1 MCRDSAVSAARGV
14 TLAAAG
20 TTRIRTPSGLFDHSR
35 RDQAF
40 PQSRRIGPPGPKF
53 PEAIGRQFFF
63 IRGVQIIQGTGSAFG
78 ISPVREV
85 QHLHLDAPQKKGERF
100 LHERG
105 RGAPRSQVGHV
116 GAGKLGQNI
125 LLRRSAGAVLA
136 REQDFRAFTEEG
148 NDKGRNPFDQGRV
161 TRGEYHD
168 AGVPTPVDP
177 FQNLQNDCMHQ
188 FRYIHGFTRKYRSVP
203 RAAVERDAQRRDQK
217 RVGGLAHRLAR
228 FPGDDRFHS
237 LQTAGAPHQI
247 YG

>member
-1 MCRDSAVSAARGV
+1 MRLLLVEDDPMIGESVVDGLTDEGYAVDWVQDGHSALLALRTTEFSLVILDLGLPGKDGIKVLEEMRSERNLTPVLVTTARDTVED
-14 TLAAAG
+14 
-20 TTRIRTPSGLFDHSR
+20 RIKG
-35 RDQAF
+35 
-40 PQSRRIGPPGPKF
+40 
-53 PEAIGRQFFF
+53 
-63 IRGVQIIQGTGSAFG
+63 
-78 ISPVREV
+78 
-85 QHLHLDAPQKKGERF
+85 LDA
-100 LHERG
+100 
-105 RGAPRSQVGHV
+105 GADDYLIKPFDLDELFARVR
-116 GAGKLGQNI
+116 A